1 MADYAYFR
9 PSPAKVAHERCLA
22 YRRAMADASDEAAVF
37 FALAGAAVDPLV
49 SLAAFAQLCD
59 YGQFI
64 LVAFRSVHSDK

>member
-1 MADYAYFR
+1 MADYDYFR

-22 YRRAMADASDEAAVF
+22 YRRAMAGASDEADVF
-37 FALAGAAVDPLV
+37 FALAGAAEDSLV

-59 YGQFI
+59 YGLFI